1 MRSQSAWVL
10 AACFLAILPRSAPA
24 QSTVRAC
31 VDSSGAQSNG
41 ESGNY
46 GAAISADGRFLAY
59 ASVATNLVPGDT
71 NALRDIF
78 VFDRLTR
85 TTERVSV
92 ASSGVQSNGT
102 CTHPALS
109 ADGRFV
115 AFDSQA
121 TNLVAGGAGG
131 NLRWNVYVHD
141 RVAGTTELV
150 SVDSAGVEGIQSSD
164 YAALSADGR
173 FVAFMSLASNLVA
186 GDTNFV
192 DDVFVHDRQTGITE
206 RVSVDSSGIQGD
218 LPSQVPSISAD
229 GMRVAFQSAATN
241 FVGGVSSMNVFM
253 HDRTSGSTVLVSQA
267 AGGVPGNAQSSAP
280 SLSANGRFVAFWSI
294 ASNLDPSDTNT
305 SPDVFVHDLQSG
317 TMERV
322 SLSSAGAQA
331 NAGSLGPAISGDG
344 RFVCFLSYASNLVPN
359 DTNGFEDI
367 FVRDRFQ
374 AITERVSVD
383 SGGVQSTDNSWVDMR
398 SISAD
403 GRFVAFYSD
412 ATNLVQSDSNNTRD
426 VFLRDRSSISSF
438 CFGDGSA
445 QACPCSNS
453 GLAGRGCDNSAST
466 GGAVLGSSG
475 ASALAGDTLVLTAA
489 GELQSAPS
497 IFLQGD
503 ASIPAANFGDGL
515 RCVGGNLKRL
525 YLHPASGG
533 SVSAPLAG
541 DAPVSVRSAALG
553 DAFAAGATRFYQ
565 VYSRDPVQGFC
576 PNPPGN
582 SWNIS
587 SGIAVVWGP

>member
-1 MRSQSAWVL
+1 
-10 AACFLAILPRSAPA
+10 
-24 QSTVRAC
+24 
-31 VDSSGAQSNG
+31 
-41 ESGNY
+41 
-46 GAAISADGRFLAY
+46 
-59 ASVATNLVPGDT
+59 
-71 NALRDIF
+71 
-78 VFDRLTR
+78 
-85 TTERVSV
+85 
-92 ASSGVQSNGT
+92 
-102 CTHPALS
+102 
-109 ADGRFV
+109 
-115 AFDSQA
+115 
-121 TNLVAGGAGG
+121 
-131 NLRWNVYVHD
+131 
-141 RVAGTTELV
+141 
-150 SVDSAGVEGIQSSD
+150 
-164 YAALSADGR
+164 
-173 FVAFMSLASNLVA
+173 
-186 GDTNFV
+186 
-192 DDVFVHDRQTGITE
+192 
-206 RVSVDSSGIQGD
+206 
-218 LPSQVPSISAD
+218 
-229 GMRVAFQSAATN
+229 
-241 FVGGVSSMNVFM
+241 M

-267 AGGVPGNAQSSAP
+267 AGGVPGNAQSSGP
-280 SLSANGRFVAFWSI
+280 SISANGRFVSFWSI
-294 ASNLDPSDTNT
+294 ASNLDPSDTNGT
-305 SPDVFVHDLQSG
+305 FDVFVHDLQSG

-331 NAGSLGPAISGDG
+331 NAGSAGPSISGDG

-383 SGGVQSTDNSWVDMR
+383 SGGAQSTDNSWVDMG

-445 QACPCSNS
+445 QACPCANS
-453 GLAGRGCDNSAST
+453 GLSGRGCDNSAST